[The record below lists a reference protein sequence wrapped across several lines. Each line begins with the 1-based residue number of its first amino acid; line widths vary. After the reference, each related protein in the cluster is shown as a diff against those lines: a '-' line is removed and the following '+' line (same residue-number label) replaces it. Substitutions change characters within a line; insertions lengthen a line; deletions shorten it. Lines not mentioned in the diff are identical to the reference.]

1 MYTEGEASWLVHR
14 KLHACGPILERRLY
28 EVSTMSKDKACG
40 AGSSDLRR
48 LKRQFS
54 SLKNT
59 YILYDVKEG
68 FIDGGYFKKH
78 PITLTSSSRQWVE
91 HMTYLQLWYGVI
103 AGVREGGSGLE
114 LACMT
119 STENFLP

>member
-1 MYTEGEASWLVHR
+1 MYTEGEHSLLVHR
-14 KLHACGPILERRLY
+14 KLHACGPTLERRLY

-68 FIDGGYFKKH
+68 FIDGGYFNGFF
-78 PITLTSSSRQWVE
+78 TLTSSSRRWVE
-91 HMTYLQLWYGVI
+91 HMTYLQ
-103 AGVREGGSGLE
+103 
-114 LACMT
+114 
-119 STENFLP
+119 